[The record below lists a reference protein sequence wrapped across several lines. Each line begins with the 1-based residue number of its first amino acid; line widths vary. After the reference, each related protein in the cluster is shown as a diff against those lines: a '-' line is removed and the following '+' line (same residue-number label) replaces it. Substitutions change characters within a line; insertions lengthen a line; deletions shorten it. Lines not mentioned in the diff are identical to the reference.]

1 MSPPPARTSTESRE
15 NGIAGPHPGDAA
27 VDRENVRHPS
37 SNDSSNVSTSRQSI
51 GSQSQ
56 PWRPSPLLCSEAR
69 DPSSHFS
76 SSTSDKTSRAESGL
90 PTHDWEQE
98 DPYVVEAIFS
108 GVSPLKF
115 EPLLAYLGDDSIP
128 RGRRKDRIPLL
139 ESTYGKWRQEKLQAR
154 NTILT
159 ASLSDELPPAATV
172 YSLVKRYFET
182 LHTILPVLDQTT
194 FTAELDRL
202 LADPSN
208 APMYLLV
215 QVLLILALANGTYPL
230 RAAPIP
236 QTSVQVW
243 CDLASSVPTTALE
256 LGECSIDI
264 LRVAALL
271 NTAKHTLKFN
281 DTADYVYSGAGA
293 RLAMMM
299 GLNRTSETDAQT
311 RQLWDTVR
319 ELDLH
324 ACLACGAAPTVPP
337 GTDLI
342 CSTRNPSSAAQGP
355 VRDKSLNGGK
365 IDNPPSENPL
375 EILRQSLGIRTKIV
389 VLMND
394 EEHLRFEDA
403 MHLSRELAQYM
414 SASDTTK
421 ASGSQKSFAD
431 KYVEYI
437 YHKYLVALHRPFA
450 TFDEPAFY
458 LSRDISRH
466 RAQRHLQNVCAS
478 YRDGSSA
485 DAFGAM
491 LVGNGTMF
499 RVAVI
504 QSALWLSFELYRS
517 ETYDTYMSIAGSSSG
532 WNRPVSIEVLG
543 EVIEFAEQGLRRGEL
558 AGLAYLIPSLVLQHA
573 ASQKVGSIGSDGYN
587 TSMIRACKDMRDKF
601 INSFA

>member
-1 MSPPPARTSTESRE
+1 M
-15 NGIAGPHPGDAA
+15 
-27 VDRENVRHPS
+27 
-37 SNDSSNVSTSRQSI
+37 
-51 GSQSQ
+51 
-56 PWRPSPLLCSEAR
+56 
-69 DPSSHFS
+69 
-76 SSTSDKTSRAESGL
+76 
-90 PTHDWEQE
+90 
-98 DPYVVEAIFS
+98 
-108 GVSPLKF
+108 
-115 EPLLAYLGDDSIP
+115 LAYLGDDNTP
-128 RGRRKDRIPLL
+128 KGRRKDRIPLL
-139 ESTYGKWRQEKLQAR
+139 ESTYEKWRQEKLQAR

-172 YSLVKRYFET
+172 YTLVKRYFET
-182 LHTILPVLDQTT
+182 LHTILPVLDETT
-194 FTAELDRL
+194 FTADLDRL
-202 LADPSN
+202 LIDPSN

-230 RAAPIP
+230 DAAPIS
-236 QTSVQVW
+236 QSSVQVW

-271 NTAKHTLKFN
+271 NTAKQTLKFN

-293 RLAMMM
+293 RLTMMM
-299 GLNRTSETDAQT
+299 GLNRTSEVDTHT

-342 CSTRNPSSAAQGP
+342 YSTRNPSSAWQNFTRSES
-355 VRDKSLNGGK
+355 VNGVNH
-365 IDNPPSENPL
+365 DNPSSENPL
-375 EILRQSLGIRTKIV
+375 EILRQSLGTRTKIV
-389 VLMND
+389 VLVNN

-403 MHLSRELAQYM
+403 MHLSRELARYM

-421 ASGSQKSFAD
+421 VSGSQRSFAD

-450 TFDEPAFY
+450 TFAEPAFY

-466 RAQRHLQNVCAS
+466 RAQRHLQDVCAS
-478 YRDGSSA
+478 YRDGSST

-491 LVGNGTMF
+491 LIGNGTMF
-499 RVAVI
+499 RVEFI

-517 ETYDTYMSIAGSSSG
+517 ESYDTYTSIPGSSSG
-532 WNRPVSIEVLG
+532 WKRPVSMEVLG
-543 EVIEFAEQGLRRGEL
+543 EVIELAEQGLRRGEL
-558 AGLAYLIPSLVLQHA
+558 AGLAYLIPSLVLQHT
-573 ASQKVGSIGSDGYN
+573 ASHKAGPVGSDDYN
-587 TSMIRACKDMRDKF
+587 TAMIRAGKNMRDQFVNKF
-601 INSFA
+601 RVTATG